1 MSKLDLAIIAAAI
14 FGGAILIEGGHR
26 VVIDAPA
33 QADTVMRM
41 PAACPH
47 NDNVPYSAACI
58 AFLEGRAPVGTLSG
72 K

>member
-1 MSKLDLAIIAAAI
+1 MSKLDLAIIAAVLI
-14 FGGAILIEGGHR
+14 GGAVLIEGGHR

-33 QADTVMRM
+33 QADAAIRV
-41 PAACPH
+41 PAACPD

-58 AFLEGRAPVGTLSG
+58 AFLEGRAPGGVVSG